1 MDGHPWRKS
10 VGESISVLPLTG
22 GNRTF
27 VNLKADYIRMTNA
40 PTPGFMIEQV
50 MKLSVVEEFDVTY
63 FASFS
68 PFHLREDQTDA
79 LLDDVQ
85 QRFDSADKK
94 DAYFDYMKVYYD
106 QLINFDSDK
115 FITECLNY
123 VYLISLTYQALFK
136 YQYLLLIVAHK
147 YASGYKVN
155 FAGRTN
161 LSRIVMSSIFKVIVV
176 SVNKCLLDISAADAA
191 NRYSHRAWLWQVS
204 T

>member
-1 MDGHPWRKS
+1 M
-10 VGESISVLPLTG
+10 I
-22 GNRTF
+22 NF
-27 VNLKADYIRMTNA
+27 V
-40 PTPGFMIEQV
+40 
-50 MKLSVVEEFDVTY
+50 
-63 FASFS
+63 
-68 PFHLREDQTDA
+68 
-79 LLDDVQ
+79 
-85 QRFDSADKK
+85 
-94 DAYFDYMKVYYD
+94 
-106 QLINFDSDK
+106 NFDSDK

-191 NRYSHRAWLWQVS
+191 NRYSHRARLGK
-204 T
+204 